1 MHPWYSVKQLNFLAV
16 AFKPTVLIPD
26 ILPYNLVFW
35 LLQNTTS
42 ISDLRWSWFMK
53 SVPENHH
60 SMSHQVLLC
69 PIAYYSI
76 YKRHRNRIHFTES
89 KCACSLKCCSL
100 LFNFWMSNLLSV
112 FDVDSIV
119 GLWCQ
124 SNLLSGFS
132 CQTLRSPFGVRICR
146 YNLMSDPSFLSP
158 PPPPLLSLATIA
170 IQNKIKMNW
179 CSCQFEFL
187 LPYFWRSNLC
197 VTFSL
202 THSSPSAL
210 LSLSLSHWLMDG
222 PGGVFLW

>member
-26 ILPYNLVFW
+26 ILPYNLVFS
-35 LLQNTTS
+35 LLQNNTS

-89 KCACSLKCCSL
+89 KCACSLKYCCSL
-100 LFNFWMSNLLSV
+100 LLNFWMSNLLSV

-124 SNLLSGFS
+124 SNLLSGFFVS
-132 CQTLRSPFGVRICR
+132 DSMVALWRR
-146 YNLMSDPSFLSP
+146 NLSLQFDVWSFFPLP
-158 PPPPLLSLATIA
+158 PPPPPI
-170 IQNKIKMNW
+170 IN
-179 CSCQFEFL
+179 
-187 LPYFWRSNLC
+187 YY
-197 VTFSL
+197 
-202 THSSPSAL
+202 
-210 LSLSLSHWLMDG
+210 SHTK
-222 PGGVFLW
+222 